1 MVSIGRGIIDYL
13 HPESPTVKL
22 YYKNNLK
29 EYKKMLVGMIAR
41 ASDKTAHKLFLK
53 QAVDKY
59 IVPAAK
65 HNIEV
70 QMRRHP
76 ESAKWGRTGT
86 LAESVHSEYLG
97 GRSIFGI
104 NVPADRAV
112 VLVGTPYAYG
122 RFIEFGIPPRRAVR
136 AKVMVFK
143 DIYGNIYFRKFVK
156 GSAPRPW
163 LIPAVYSNIKRIT
176 KEAGF
181 RVTTYIIHGNKSD
194 ITSTIL
200 SSAYTG
206 FKIPDVNAEITSVEI
221 EI

>member
-1 MVSIGRGIIDYL
+1 MVSYL
-13 HPESPTVKL
+13 HPESSTVKL

-29 EYKKMLVGMIAR
+29 EYRKMLGSMVLR
-41 ASDKTAHKLFLK
+41 ASDKTMHRLFLK
-53 QAVDKY
+53 HAVDKY

-76 ESAKWGRTGT
+76 ESAKWGRTGS

-104 NVPADRAV
+104 NVPAKAAV

-122 RFIEFGIPPRRAVR
+122 RFIEFGIPPRKAVR
-136 AKVMVFK
+136 AKVMVFR
-143 DIYGNIYFRKFVK
+143 DVYGNVYFRKFVA
-156 GSAPRPW
+156 GSVPRPW
-163 LIPAVYSNIKRIT
+163 LIPAVYSNIKRVT
-176 KEAGF
+176 KDAGYQ
-181 RVTTYIIHGNKSD
+181 VTAYIIHGNKAD
-194 ITSTIL
+194 ITSAIL
-200 SSAYTG
+200 STAYTK
-206 FKIPDVNAEITSVEI
+206 FVIPEMNVGVASVEI